1 MMITRQ
7 SMFTGNVHSID
18 IDVTEEQLAAWQNG
32 QLIQRAMPNLEPW
45 EREFIKTGVT
55 EEEWNETFC

>member
-55 EEEWNETFC
+55 EEEWNETFN

>member
-55 EEEWNETFC
+55 AEEWEETFG